1 MSGEMVVL
9 ITCPHQKEG
18 QRIGKVLV
26 SEKLAACVNI
36 IPGLV
41 SIFNWEGRLHQEK
54 EILLLVKTRS
64 SCFQKLEK
72 RVRQIHSYSV
82 PEVIGLPIV
91 KGSKNY
97 LNWLIAM
104 TRDKKGSKKKSKKTI
119 KG

>member
-1 MSGEMVVL
+1 VSREIVVF

-18 QRIGKVLV
+18 QRIGKILV

-41 SIFNWEGRLHQEK
+41 SIFNWEGKLNQEK
-54 EILLLVKTRS
+54 EILLIVKTRS

-91 KGSKNY
+91 KGSKAY
-97 LNWLIAM
+97 INWLVAM
-104 TRDKKGSKKKSKKTI
+104 TQGKKAVRKKSKEAKI
-119 KG
+119 D